1 MHAYCYITKIPTHTL
16 PRLQRQGQ
24 KRRCMQIFL
33 PLNFLHIRYLLQ
45 ERTEPP
51 GQPPVL
57 RTHPHTG
64 FPRLIPQ
71 AIRKPRLQPQKQDL
85 WGLHKRFFLMY
96 LHIRRVWHTRCKPRL
111 HLRRFLLA
119 AADGGRKAGLKLSIT
134 FIGHFEF
141 PLSAHNLWCFV
152 CLQSHINST

>member
-1 MHAYCYITKIPTHTL
+1 MSELHMGNPKNRASSHTL

-24 KRRCMQIFL
+24 KRRCMHFL
-33 PLNFLHIRYLLQ
+33 FRLNFLHIRYILQ

-51 GQPPVL
+51 GQPPLL

-64 FPRLIPQ
+64 LPRLIPQ

-96 LHIRRVWHTRCKPRL
+96 LHILRVWHTRCKPRL
-111 HLRRFLLA
+111 HLRGFLLA
-119 AADGGRKAGLKLSIT
+119 AADEGRTAELKLNIS
-134 FIGHFEF
+134 FIGHFESS
-141 PLSAHNLWCFV
+141 LSVYNLR
-152 CLQSHINST
+152 